1 MLNEIK
7 EAIERSAPNL
17 PGDFAGAMAL
27 VAMFVVALHL
37 PVLT

>member
-1 MLNEIK
+1 MMTELK
-7 EAIERSAPNL
+7 EAIERSAHNL
-17 PGDFAGAMAL
+17 PGDFAGAIAL